1 MPLAIT
7 LIFFTAL
14 YASFTDAKSRVI
26 SNHTVV
32 FAFLC
37 CFIFA
42 FLNGYLLHSFLIATL
57 CFAFSFILWLLGF
70 WGGGDAK
77 YFPVMMV
84 GVKPDYAI
92 EAICY
97 IGLFGGITVIGVYVY
112 CLIAKKEIKKI
123 GIPYGIPISASC
135 CLFMLLSLLVLR

>member
-1 MPLAIT
+1 MQLTLT
-7 LIFFTAL
+7 LIFLTAL

-26 SNHTVV
+26 SNYTVV

-57 CFAFSFILWLLGF
+57 CFALSFILWSFGF

-112 CLIAKKEIKKI
+112 CLLAKKDIKKM
-123 GIPYGIPISASC
+123 GIPYGVPISLSC
-135 CLFMLLSLLVLR
+135 LIFLNLSSM

>member
-1 MPLAIT
+1 MQLTLT
-7 LIFFTAL
+7 LIFLTAL

-32 FAFLC
+32 FTFLF

-42 FLNGYLLHSFLIATL
+42 FINGYLLHSFLIAIT
-57 CFAFSFILWLLGF
+57 CFAFSVIFWLFEF

-77 YFPVMMV
+77 YFPAMML
-84 GVKPDYAI
+84 GIKPEFAI

-123 GIPYGIPISASC
+123 GIPYGVPISLSC
-135 CLFMLLSLLVLR
+135 LIFLNLSSM